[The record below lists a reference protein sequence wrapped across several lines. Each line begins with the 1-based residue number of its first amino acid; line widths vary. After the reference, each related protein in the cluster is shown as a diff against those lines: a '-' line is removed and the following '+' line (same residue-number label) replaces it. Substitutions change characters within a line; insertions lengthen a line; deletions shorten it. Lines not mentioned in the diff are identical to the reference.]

1 MDLVEKLRLRRE
13 ETLTGPPRYIGRDYG
28 VYYHRRWWTTW
39 TDFVFEDP
47 AFVTLL
53 QTENERAKLPP
64 GCEFVQL
71 KIGRK
76 LVTALR
82 VGKDRFQDLHFSWRL
97 NRRFSA
103 RENGF
108 AAAKRRKKILREQD
122 YYHTRADLR
131 ALWRIQDGRC
141 YYTGALLG
149 ASFTN
154 ATFHVDH
161 IEPLDG
167 GGHDGPT
174 NLALVTPFINARK
187 RNRSKRAFLKRW
199 PPTAEIAQEMTRID
213 RERAVFFCDIDRK
226 KASRKNVVGHA
237 RSKAAARGLVL

>member
-1 MDLVEKLRLRRE
+1 MLK
-13 ETLTGPPRYIGRDYG
+13 GPARYVGRDYG
-28 VYYHRRWWTTW
+28 AYYHRRWWTTW

-53 QTENERAKLPP
+53 QTVRERAKLPP
-64 GCEFVQL
+64 GSRFVQI
-71 KIGRK
+71 KVGRK
-76 LVTALR
+76 MVTALR
-82 VGKDRFQDLHFSWRL
+82 VRKDRFADLHFSWRL

-108 AAAKRRKKILREQD
+108 AAAKRRKEILREQD

-131 ALWRIQDGRC
+131 ALWRIQKGRC
-141 YYTGALLG
+141 YYTGTVLG
-149 ASFTN
+149 GSFAD

-161 IEPLDG
+161 IEPLAL

-174 NLALVTPFINARK
+174 NLALVSPFINARK

-199 PPTAEIAQEMTRID
+199 PLVPEIAEQMVRID
-213 RERAVFFCDIDRK
+213 RERAVFFCDLDRK
-226 KASRKNVVGHA
+226 KVSRKLA
-237 RSKAAARGLVL
+237 

>member
-1 MDLVEKLRLRRE
+1 MELAEQLRKQRE
-13 ETLTGPPRYIGRDYG
+13 ERLKGPARYIGRDYG
-28 VYYHRRWWTTW
+28 AYYHRRWWTTW

-53 QTENERAKLPP
+53 QTERERAKLPP
-64 GCEFVQL
+64 GSEFVQL
-71 KIGRK
+71 KVGRK
-76 LVTALR
+76 MVTALR

-108 AAAKRRKKILREQD
+108 AAAKRRKEVLLEQD
-122 YYHTRADLR
+122 YYHTQDDLR
-131 ALWRIQDGRC
+131 ALWRIQRGRC
-141 YYTGALLG
+141 YYTGAVLG
-149 ASFTN
+149 GSFTG
-154 ATFHVDH
+154 AIFHVDH
-161 IEPLDG
+161 IEPLDR

-199 PPTAEIAQEMTRID
+199 PPMPEIAEEMTRID
-213 RERAVFFCDIDRK
+213 RERAAFFCEIDRK
-226 KASRKNVVGHA
+226 KADRK
-237 RSKAAARGLVL
+237 RS